1 MELTGKVTIAAS
13 RDAVWAALN
22 DSEGLRACIPGCEE
36 VIDESP
42 LVRRVQLMVKVG
54 PVRARFSGRVTLSEV
69 HQPESCVLAF
79 EGSGGAAGMASGQS
93 RVKLLDDDN
102 GETSLSY
109 SVNASVGGKL
119 GQIGGRLIDSS
130 ARQLANQ
137 FFSAFRDRM
146 TGGAVAAATDG
157 PLNAVAPTRPPPA
170 AIAAVA
176 SVMPGSGEGARL
188 LWFLMGMLSTG
199 IGVAIGAFVFG
210 RAG

>member
-13 RDAVWAALN
+13 RNEVWAALN
-22 DSEGLRACIPGCEE
+22 DSEVLRACIPGCEE

-93 RVKLLDDDN
+93 RVKLDDEN
-102 GETSLSY
+102 GGTSLTY

-146 TGGAVAAATDG
+146 TGGAVAPATDS
-157 PLNAVAPTRPPPA
+157 PLNAVALTQLPPA
-170 AIAAVA
+170 AIGAAA
-176 SVMPGSGEGARL
+176 SVMPGGGEGARL
-188 LWFLMGMLSTG
+188 LWFLMGVLSTG

>member
-13 RDAVWAALN
+13 RNAVWAALN
-22 DSEGLRACIPGCEE
+22 DSEVLRACIPGCEE

-69 HQPESCVLAF
+69 HQPQSCVLSF

-93 RVKLLDDDN
+93 RVKLDDEN
-102 GETSLSY
+102 GGTSLTY

-146 TGGAVAAATDG
+146 TGGAVAPATAG
-157 PLNAVAPTRPPPA
+157 PLNAVAPTQPPPA
-170 AIAAVA
+170 VIGAAA
-176 SVMPGSGEGARL
+176 SVMPGGGEGARL

>member
-13 RDAVWAALN
+13 RNAVWAALN
-22 DSEGLRACIPGCEE
+22 DSEVLRACIPGCEE

-69 HQPESCVLAF
+69 HQPQSCVLSF

-93 RVKLLDDDN
+93 RVKLDDEN
-102 GETSLSY
+102 GGTSLTY

-146 TGGAVAAATDG
+146 TGGAVAPATDG
-157 PLNAVAPTRPPPA
+157 PLSAVAPTQPPPA
-170 AIAAVA
+170 AIGAAA
-176 SVMPGSGEGARL
+176 SLMPGGGEGARL